1 MKKYNWKKLSSKN
14 SNCSSCPKSERRIDN
29 SSAINPYSLTVADMI
44 KVKDN
49 NVLDS
54 NKNFPSLANSRFAF
68 TDMTD

>member
-1 MKKYNWKKLSSKN
+1 
-14 SNCSSCPKSERRIDN
+14 
-29 SSAINPYSLTVADMI
+29 MI

-54 NKNFPSLANSRFAF
+54 DKNFPSLANLRFAF